1 MEPELRIL
9 PGAGG
14 QIKNQKEPGLS
25 LKLRTRA
32 EAMAIWDVA
41 PAPHPFLELS
51 WLELILFGDN

>member
-1 MEPELRIL
+1 MEPELCIL

-32 EAMAIWDVA
+32 EAMAI
-41 PAPHPFLELS
+41 
-51 WLELILFGDN
+51 